1 MQAAE
6 DLALEYTESFFTVY
20 KEDLLNCKTRI
31 MQLALHCLYLCYV
44 VETLSITC
52 VMLTGASGKSKGSDY
67 LMLASLLWIWHGN
80 VGWRP
85 VKMNLQYFSA
95 GKNTCHGMS
104 DCRPR
109 ALGHTKNLTQC
120 QRWWLPF
127 DVCVGTDRAKGV
139 KPSCLLLE
147 LSLEVF
153 AELSQNSRKRMLL
166 QERHLRWKKA
176 AFAEL

>member
-1 MQAAE
+1 MQNQNNAAS
-6 DLALEYTESFFTVY
+6 L
-20 KEDLLNCKTRI
+20 
-31 MQLALHCLYLCYV
+31 LALHCLYLCYV
-44 VETLSITC
+44 VETLSVTC